1 MSESSLSVIDYENN
15 EQESSFLRSYVVDN
29 NEHNALA
36 KDNQKSALNYVTA
49 LSSPLTDAWKLFLA
63 NPQFQSNFTRYIK
76 NGDVI
81 STHGLSYF
89 LTSII
94 RDVGYDNLNQFTKLC
109 FLIIQIGLL
118 DLNSFRHL
126 DSEEALYVNSLGNI
140 LESSN
145 MSFLYDCYLNL
156 IPLVLKPFLET
167 FPFEK
172 FLTVS
177 KDIGLKINDFSSL
190 DLELRSYNENQ
201 ELLKDLI
208 LSDLK
213 SLSINDSKL
222 SNVGIFNVLNK
233 TVDNKGNVIKVYFA
247 NQGNVEWNLE
257 IYSEKLSDLTLERIR
272 LDKLKGYIRST
283 NANLLFLPYNFANVS
298 QEERLSMKYLSHLS
312 KILGN
317 DSDDESIRFFCHR
330 NVLTNIIIAINS
342 RDEKGLNFRV
352 FRTKSGIFL
361 QPIEETRRSDDYITN
376 PAVRAGFGFENFLS
390 AEGELKN
397 SYTYIMNKFN
407 IGSKEFYVQSEIDS
421 CSSDLQSFFEL
432 KTISQNGYSD
442 KKQMA
447 EKCLRAWA
455 QNFFIPNDPTTILG
469 VRSKKHSL
477 IKLKHTI
484 NLNY

>member
-94 RDVGYDNLNQFTKLC
+94 RDVGYDKLNQFTKLC

-156 IPLVLKPFLET
+156 IPLVLKPFLEA

-233 TVDNKGNVIKVYFA
+233 TVDNKGNVVKVYFA

-257 IYSEKLSDLTLERIR
+257 NYSEKLSDLTLERIR

-283 NANLLFLPYNFANVS
+283 NANLL
-298 QEERLSMKYLSHLS
+298 HLT
-312 KILGN
+312 L
-317 DSDDESIRFFCHR
+317 
-330 NVLTNIIIAINS
+330 
-342 RDEKGLNFRV
+342 
-352 FRTKSGIFL
+352 
-361 QPIEETRRSDDYITN
+361 
-376 PAVRAGFGFENFLS
+376 
-390 AEGELKN
+390 
-397 SYTYIMNKFN
+397 
-407 IGSKEFYVQSEIDS
+407 
-421 CSSDLQSFFEL
+421 
-432 KTISQNGYSD
+432 
-442 KKQMA
+442 
-447 EKCLRAWA
+447 
-455 QNFFIPNDPTTILG
+455 
-469 VRSKKHSL
+469 
-477 IKLKHTI
+477 
-484 NLNY
+484 